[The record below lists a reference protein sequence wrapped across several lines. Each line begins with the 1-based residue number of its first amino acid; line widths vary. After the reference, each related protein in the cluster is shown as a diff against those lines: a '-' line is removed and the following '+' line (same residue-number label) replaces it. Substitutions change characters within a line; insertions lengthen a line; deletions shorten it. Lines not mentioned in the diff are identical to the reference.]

1 VTGPAIRGAVY
12 GAQQPIVGAEVFV
25 AAAGTGG
32 YGGSASLLLNINVL
46 TNNPGNSGQEAN
58 GNYYVTTNSSG
69 GFSITGDY
77 SCTPGQQV
85 YLIAGGGNSGSG
97 TNNAIVLMAILGNCP
112 GTGNFASATP
122 FVVVNEVS
130 TVAAAYAMAGFSA
143 SSTAGYENVSS
154 SGTPLA
160 KTGVANAFAN
170 AANLETLSTGVAL
183 ATTPAGNGT
192 VPQSEINTLANI
204 LAACVNSNGAVTGPT
219 NPTACYTLFNNALYG
234 GSSGAIPSDTAT
246 AATNIAHYPGSNV
259 SALYA
264 LQAAGAP
271 FQPSLSAVPNDW
283 TIALNFPG
291 GGVSSPVGIAID
303 GSGDVWVANDGNN
316 SVTELTSLGA
326 SFSNSPYTGG
336 GLDTPQAIAIDGS
349 GDAWITNKVSGSG
362 VNSGNGSV
370 TELSSSGPPTSNS
383 PYTGGGLSTPAGLAI
398 DASGNAW
405 VSDNGGVAVS
415 KFNSGGTAQSGAGGY
430 TGGGLGAPY
439 GIAIDGSGDAWAV
452 NSNSRSISKLSNS
465 GTAVSG
471 ASGYSGGGLDA
482 AFAVALDGSGNAWVT
497 DYVGS
502 ITEFAS
508 SGTPA
513 SGSPYTGGGLNEP
526 IGIAID
532 GSGNVWATNSGD
544 NSISEFSNSGSAIT
558 PSAGYLGGSLNTPY
572 GVAIDGS
579 GNVWI
584 ANSGGSSVTEFI
596 GAATPVITP
605 IMAGLPATPTLNG
618 TSNLG
623 TRP

>member
-1 VTGPAIRGAVY
+1 MARGTF
-12 GAQQPIVGAEVFV
+12 GLP
-25 AAAGTGG
+25 
-32 YGGSASLLLNINVL
+32 
-46 TNNPGNSGQEAN
+46 
-58 GNYYVTTNSSG
+58 TT
-69 GFSITGDY
+69 
-77 SCTPGQQV
+77 
-85 YLIAGGGNSGSG
+85 
-97 TNNAIVLMAILGNCP
+97 
-112 GTGNFASATP
+112 
-122 FVVVNEVS
+122 
-130 TVAAAYAMAGFSA
+130 
-143 SSTAGYENVSS
+143 
-154 SGTPLA
+154 
-160 KTGVANAFAN
+160 
-170 AANLETLSTGVAL
+170 
-183 ATTPAGNGT
+183 ATT
-192 VPQSEINTLANI
+192 
-204 LAACVNSNGAVTGPT
+204 
-219 NPTACYTLFNNALYG
+219 AL
-234 GSSGAIPSDTAT
+234 
-246 AATNIAHYPGSNV
+246 
-259 SALYA
+259 
-264 LQAAGAP
+264 
-271 FQPSLSAVPNDW
+271 PN
-283 TIALNFPG
+283 
-291 GGVSSPVGIAID
+291 SPV
-303 GSGDVWVANDGNN
+303 
-316 SVTELTSLGA
+316 LGA

-532 GSGNVWATNSGD
+532 GSGNVWATK
-544 NSISEFSNSGSAIT
+544 
-558 PSAGYLGGSLNTPY
+558 L
-572 GVAIDGS
+572 
-579 GNVWI
+579 W
-584 ANSGGSSVTEFI
+584 
-596 GAATPVITP
+596 
-605 IMAGLPATPTLNG
+605 
-618 TSNLG
+618 
-623 TRP
+623 RQ